1 MIGCQL
7 VYDPRLAT
15 RSEKKRQRKLRI
27 KDTSVELYSSFC
39 EIVGSVAEEC
49 TRPATCLKKGKN
61 NLAILTEFGQ
71 SIYGCSRISTRPY
84 TTKQLN
90 HRSSTQKFTASF
102 DGSSAEKE
110 WSVSKGGR
118 RYKDSDVSR
127 RLLFSKI
134 DDYIKRAQ
142 ETY

>member
-15 RSEKKRQRKLRI
+15 RSEKKRQRKLRA
-27 KDTSVELYSSFC
+27 KDTSVQLYSKSRGS
-39 EIVGSVAEEC
+39 VGCVAEEC
-49 TRPATCLKKGKN
+49 TRPATCLKKGRK
-61 NLAILTEFGQ
+61 NLAISTEFGQ

-90 HRSSTQKFTASF
+90 HRSSTQKFTTSF

-110 WSVSKGGR
+110 WSISKGRR
-118 RYKDSDVSR
+118 RYENSDVSR
-127 RLLFSKI
+127 RLLFSKV

-142 ETY
+142 DTC